1 MYLRWWDPSSPT
13 SYGGVA
19 ADGPGMSKQ
28 RAHRPCSLAAVGR
41 RRRQAARCGHHL
53 AGHAPLVRGAGPAVR
68 RAAPAGSGPGFR
80 VILLKVMQAA
90 SLPSCRHACSC
101 RAWLSCALTA
111 RPRQEIMRALY
122 HPGPH
127 AVSNPHVLLHDCLW
141 LPNDQQET
149 QRTHIRQ
156 KHCIWGYHPCDC
168 GGTVGA
174 MTPGRAA
181 VRPPVR
187 GPSAG
192 RR

>member
-41 RRRQAARCGHHL
+41 RQRQAARCGHHL

-80 VILLKVMQAA
+80 VSLLKVMQAA

-111 RPRQEIMRALY
+111 RPRQEIVRALY

-127 AVSNPHVLLHDCLW
+127 ASPIPMSCFMIACGSQMTSRKRSVHTYGRSTAFGVIIHVTVVALLA
-141 LPNDQQET
+141 P
-149 QRTHIRQ
+149 
-156 KHCIWGYHPCDC
+156 
-168 GGTVGA
+168 
-174 MTPGRAA
+174 
-181 VRPPVR
+181 
-187 GPSAG
+187 
-192 RR
+192 